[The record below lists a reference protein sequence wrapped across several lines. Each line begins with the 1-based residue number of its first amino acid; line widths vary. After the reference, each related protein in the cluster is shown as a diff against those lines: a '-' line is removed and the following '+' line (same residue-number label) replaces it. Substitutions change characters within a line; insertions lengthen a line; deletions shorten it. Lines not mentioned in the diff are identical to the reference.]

1 MGLWNLD
8 FVEGSHNLRRSRAPC
23 PAGELLPCRG
33 TAEAVWRNTSAQVAP
48 VLLLQTDCQP
58 VQEGIA
64 AVTLSPAPL
73 PPSHGHSANCLQA
86 NVNHSHPSTRA
97 DQGERQSQ
105 QPPSLGWLCSKDT
118 WITRKETQNSVFSKR
133 PISFTWAPMAQ
144 IPHAEVPEERA
155 GAQGLELLP
164 VLGSGSRAGAHPGSL
179 MSTGLKPG
187 ITSR

>member
-1 MGLWNLD
+1 MKSGLRGGVSQSEMLQ
-8 FVEGSHNLRRSRAPC
+8 GSLTS
-23 PAGELLPCRG
+23 RG
-33 TAEAVWRNTSAQVAP
+33 TAAMQRNRRNGLEEHQRSGGTGVIAE
-48 VLLLQTDCQP
+48 TDCPP

-118 WITRKETQNSVFSKR
+118 RIKRKETQNSVFSKR

-164 VLGSGSRAGAHPGSL
+164 ALGSGSRAGAHPGSL